1 MAIGKTKINVKT
13 EKIKIYM
20 QGFLLC
26 EKGQG
31 VEKIDDAGLS
41 LALKKRK
48 VNIVVDLAEGDME
61 FTAWTSDLT
70 EDYIKINADY
80 RS

>member
-1 MAIGKTKINVKT
+1 
-13 EKIKIYM
+13 
-20 QGFLLC
+20 
-26 EKGQG
+26 
-31 VEKIDDAGLS
+31 
-41 LALKKRK
+41 LKKK
-48 VNIVVDLAEGDME
+48 EVNIVVDLAEGYMG

>member
-20 QGFLLC
+20 QDFLLC
-26 EKGQG
+26 KNGQG
-31 VEKIDDAGLS
+31 VETVDNARLS
-41 LALKKRK
+41 HALKKK
-48 VNIVVDLAEGDME
+48 EVNIVVDLAEGYMG